1 MNEILKL
8 IIAQNQKHL
17 LSDYTII
24 PRELEIIPI
33 ARKSTVIMGI
43 RRCGKTT
50 WQYEKIQ
57 ALLESNVSFEN
68 ICFIDFSD
76 DRLYFLRAEDSLPSI
91 ISDTYYGMYPHKHDE
106 KVYFFF
112 DEIQYVNLWGSFIN
126 RLQISE
132 NCEIYITGSSAKL
145 LSKEL
150 STEIASRTFSWE
162 LFPFSF
168 VEFLRLKN
176 ISILFVDVKNRD
188 EIKKGFDDYFYK
200 GGMPERL
207 ILPNDTMVNKYFQNF
222 VCDVITRDIILR
234 YNISNPVQ
242 LERLTQI
249 LLNSFSRLITVN
261 KLKQRLS
268 GERLNLSP
276 KLINEY
282 IDKLIDSYLL
292 YTVSIRSYNMA
303 VQSINPKKVYIVDH
317 ALAQCM
323 SVSTSENRG
332 LILENI
338 VFMHLRRKT
347 EDIFYYKTKK
357 GDEIDFVTGP
367 DSKIKIIQVCW
378 ELNKSENTRK
388 REIKA
393 LIDAM
398 NELNVCESWVITAYE
413 KEEVKDIKTGHV
425 IHIVPAFQWLLE

>member
-150 STEIASRTFSWE
+150 STEIAARTFSWE

-168 VEFLRLKN
+168 VEFLRFKN
-176 ISILFVDVKNRD
+176 ISILFDDVKNRD

-222 VCDVITRDIILR
+222 VRDVITRDIILR

-242 LERLTQI
+242 LERLTQL

-317 ALAQCM
+317 VLAQCM

>member
-24 PRELEIIPI
+24 SRELEIIPI
-33 ARKSTVIMGI
+33 ARKSTVIMGV

-91 ISDTYYGMYPHKHDE
+91 ISDTYYGMYPQKHDE

-150 STEIASRTFSWE
+150 STEIAARTFSWE

-168 VEFLRLKN
+168 VEYLRFKN
-176 ISILFVDVKNRD
+176 ISILFDDVKNRD
-188 EIKKGFDDYFYK
+188 EIIKGFYDYFYK
-200 GGMPERL
+200 GGLPERL
-207 ILPNDTMVNKYFQNF
+207 ILPNDKMVNKYFQNF
-222 VCDVITRDIILR
+222 VRDVITRDIILR

-249 LLNSFSRLITVN
+249 LLNSFSRLFTVN

-282 IDKLIDSYLL
+282 IEKLIDSYLL

-347 EDIFYYKTKK
+347 EEIFYYKTKK
-357 GDEIDFVTGP
+357 GDEIDFVIGP
-367 DSKIKIIQVCW
+367 DSKIEIIQVCW

-398 NELNVCESWVITAYE
+398 NELSVCESWIITSYE
-413 KEEVKDIKTGHV
+413 KEEVKDIKIGNV